1 MYRASAI
8 AFSKDLVVEVN
19 SVLYGFIWNGKD
31 EVKRQALISDR
42 TKGGLEMLDIQS
54 MFKAKGIA

>member
-19 SVLYGFIWNGKD
+19 SVLYSFIWNGKD

-54 MFKAKGIA
+54 MHSRI